1 MSLDLHAGEL
11 SASSVVEDG
20 ALRLTLTG
28 TADVTAEPGLG
39 ELLGRLHRESMRA
52 AVRQVVVD
60 LRALEFMNSSC
71 FKCFITWI
79 VAVRRLPAD
88 QHYKIRF
95 LSNPDLHWQ
104 RRSLHAISYFGGELV
119 SVDAV
124 AT

>member
-1 MSLDLHAGEL
+1 MSIELHSGEL
-11 SASSVVEDG
+11 SATAAVEG
-20 ALRLTLTG
+20 KTMRLTLTG
-28 TADVTAEPGLG
+28 TADTTAEPDLG

-52 AVRQVVVD
+52 DVDQVLVD

-79 VAVRRLPAD
+79 VAVRRLPTD
-88 QHYKIRF
+88 QHYRITF

-119 SVDAV
+119 AVDA
-124 AT
+124 AGP